1 MAVSSRTVSMV
12 RVLAIFHIVVGALL
26 IIFGIAD
33 SVTSLTNS
41 HRLTFWTGF
50 IFFGVWI
57 GTWMCIAGAQGILG
71 STSQTTP
78 SRDYYFIL
86 QAGLFMG
93 FSITSAVMGGIIILF
108 YSIILATVSYSQYYA
123 CGLRHRITCH
133 RYSYGTKMGLAVV
146 ILILGIIEFVIG
158 IWVSIC
164 LCLMK
169 SCCTD
174 PQQHAA
180 GVNELSQVVDG
191 VPVVVPLQGPGVTIQ
206 TQPFYGYPQAGK
218 TTIGGPVHFQAI
230 GKQPQLVV
238 VPSPGGDIPPQ
249 YTERSQ
255 QVPLEEPILTPQS
268 SPCSNTGSS
277 KYSYSITSLV

>member
-1 MAVSSRTVSMV
+1 MAVSGRTVSMV

-33 SVTSLTNS
+33 SVTALSNAQGFSFLT
-41 HRLTFWTGF
+41 GI

-57 GTWMCIAGAQGILG
+57 GTWMCIAGALGIRG
-71 STSQTTP
+71 STPQRTP
-78 SRDYYFIL
+78 SRNCF
-86 QAGLFMG
+86 AGLFMG
-93 FSITSAVMGGIIILF
+93 FSITSAVMAGIMILF
-108 YSIILATVSYSQYYA
+108 YSIVLAAESSYSYYYE
-123 CGLRHRITCH
+123 CGPSYRVTCP
-133 RYSYGTKMGLAVV
+133 RYSYGVRMGLVIV
-146 ILILGIIEFVIG
+146 ILILGIMEFVIG

-174 PQQHAA
+174 PQHAA
-180 GVNELSQVVDG
+180 GVNALSQVVDG

-206 TQPFYGYPQAGK
+206 TQPFYGYPPAGQ